1 MDLERGAYQALEDI
15 VGPEYINEDPAIRDT
30 YNQVWGNKLLFDEK
44 WSTRPGAVILPASTE
59 EIQAI
64 IRVCNRHK
72 VTFKAFASGFEV
84 VGTAFTTENSVTL
97 DLRRMDKILD
107 IDVKNM
113 RVLVEP
119 FVSQHR
125 LNLELA
131 KHGLF
136 TGGVSGGPSSNVIA
150 IHCAHFGSGFTQVS
164 TGGLGRNVLGCEW
177 VLPTGELLTLGT
189 GEAGSGWYSADGPG
203 FSLRGILRGH
213 SGANGGHG
221 VITKAAV
228 KLYPWYGPSEWELQ
242 GSPPANKVLPEQF
255 DLFKVYVFT
264 MADMDK
270 VLDAMRAFGQ
280 SEVCY
285 AVDMVHGMQV
295 EEGNDEFMAKVMQM
309 MQTNPDKLGA
319 LERSV
324 YIAIGADTKRE
335 FDYKEKVLFAVNEK
349 LGGDYRADMNDPQ
362 ELAWRLQYLSWAF
375 GTVRE
380 CFRWAGDFHIVPNID
395 GTIDAVKAVCKM
407 GAELFKTY
415 AGEGG
420 PIMAPGGFPFPP
432 PFENYSVG
440 GHLEH
445 VFIYDP
451 CDQKSVEGTR
461 EFIGKVIDPKGEF
474 GPYGVPCLGGGL
486 SIEPVTH
493 LVQNWGPT
501 YDNYHVWMAKI
512 KAMLDPNTVCDWSAY
527 VPPVF
532 P

>member
-1 MDLERGAYQALEDI
+1 MDLERDAYQALEDI
-15 VGPEYINEDPAIRDT
+15 VGPDYINQDPAIRDT
-30 YNQVWGNKLLFDEK
+30 YNQVWGNKLVFDEK
-44 WSTRPGAVILPASTE
+44 WSTRPGAVILPSSTE

-64 IRVCNRHK
+64 VRVCNRHK
-72 VTFKAFASGFEV
+72 VIFKAFASGFEV
-84 VGTAFTTENSVTL
+84 VGTALATENSVIM
-97 DLRRMDKILD
+97 DLRRMDKIID

-113 RVLVEP
+113 TAVVEP
-119 FVSQHR
+119 FVSAHR
-125 LNLELA
+125 LNMELA
-131 KHGLF
+131 KHGLY
-136 TGGVSGGPSSNVIA
+136 TTTISGGPSSNVIA
-150 IHCAHFGSGFTQVS
+150 IAIAHFGSGFTQCS

-189 GEAGSGWYSADGPG
+189 GEGGNGWYSADGPG

-221 VITKAAV
+221 VITKGAV

-242 GSPPANKVLPEQF
+242 GSPPANKVLPEQWEH
-255 DLFKVYVFT
+255 FKVYVFT
-264 MADMDK
+264 MRDMDH

-285 AVDMVHGMQV
+285 AVDMLHGMQLK
-295 EEGNDEFMAKVMQM
+295 EGNDEFMVYVMETMETCPQKMDM
-309 MQTNPDKLGA
+309 MT
-319 LERSV
+319 RSV
-324 YIAIGADTKRE
+324 YVAIGADTQRE
-335 FDYKEKVLFAVNEK
+335 FDYKEKMIFAVNEN
-349 LGGDYRADMNDPQ
+349 LGGEYHKEMNDPK
-362 ELAWRLQYLSWAF
+362 ELAWRMQYLAWDF

-395 GTIDAVKAVCKM
+395 GTVDSIKTVCKI
-407 GAELFKTY
+407 GAQMFAKY

-432 PFENYSVG
+432 PFENYSTG
-440 GHLEH
+440 SHLEH

-451 CDQKSVEGTR
+451 VDQKSVEGTR
-461 EFIGKVIDPKGEF
+461 EFIGKCLDPKGEL
-474 GPYGVPCLGGGL
+474 GAYGVPCLGGGL

-493 LVQNWGPT
+493 LVQNWGPS

-512 KAMLDPNTVCDWSAY
+512 KEMLDPNTVCDWSAY

>member
-1 MDLERGAYQALEDI
+1 MDLERDVYQALEDI
-15 VGPEYINEDPAIRDT
+15 VGPEYINGDPAIRDT
-30 YNQVWGNKLLFDEK
+30 YNQVWGNKLIFDEK

-64 IRVCNRHK
+64 VRVCNRHK
-72 VTFKAFASGFEV
+72 VTFKAFSSGFEV
-84 VGTAFTTENSVTL
+84 VGTAFTTENSVVL
-97 DLRRMDKILD
+97 DLRRMDKILE

-113 RVLVEP
+113 RAVVEP
-119 FVSQHR
+119 FVSIHR
-125 LNLELA
+125 LNMELA

-136 TGGVSGGPSSNVIA
+136 VATISGGPSSGVIA
-150 IHCAHFGSGFTQVS
+150 SSCAHFGSGFTQCS

-189 GEAGSGWYSADGPG
+189 GEVGSEWYSADGPG

-221 VITKAAV
+221 VITKASV
-228 KLYPWYGPSEWELQ
+228 KLYPWYGPSEWELK
-242 GSPPANKVLPEQF
+242 GSPPANKVLPEQWE
-255 DLFKVYVFT
+255 LFKAYVFT
-264 MADMDK
+264 MPDMDG
-270 VLDAMRAFGQ
+270 VLEAMRAFGQ

-295 EEGNDEFMAKVMQM
+295 KEGNDEFMAYVGETQ
-309 MQTNPDKLGA
+309 QTCPEKLDMLG
-319 LERSV
+319 RSV
-324 YIAIGADTKRE
+324 YVAIGADTKRE
-335 FDYKEKVLFAVNEK
+335 YEYKEKMLFAVNEK
-349 LGGDYRADMNDPQ
+349 LGGEYRKEMNDPQ
-362 ELAWRLQYLSWAF
+362 ELAWRMQYLSMSF

-395 GTIDAVKAVCKM
+395 GTIDVIKTVVKM
-407 GAELFKTY
+407 GAELFKKY

-432 PFENYSVG
+432 PYENYSTG

-445 VFIYDP
+445 VFVYDP

-461 EFIGKVIDPKGEF
+461 EFIGKCLDPDGEF
-474 GPYGVPCLGGGL
+474 GAYGVPCLGGGL
-486 SIEPVTH
+486 QIEPQTH
-493 LVQNWGPT
+493 VVQNWGPK
-501 YDNYHVWMAKI
+501 YDNYHLWMAKI
-512 KAMLDPNTVCDWSAY
+512 KAMLDPNTICDWSAY
-527 VPPVF
+527 VPPIF